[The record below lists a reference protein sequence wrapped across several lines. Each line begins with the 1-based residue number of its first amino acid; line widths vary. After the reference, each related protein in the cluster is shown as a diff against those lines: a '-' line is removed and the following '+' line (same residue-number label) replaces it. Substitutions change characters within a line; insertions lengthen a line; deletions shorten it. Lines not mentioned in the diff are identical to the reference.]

1 MNRAIGGKTGPEKK
15 DCLYLLVTKAYL
27 SEYGK
32 ASFYLKCCKKKS
44 PLRRCS
50 GGSKV
55 IAKCQHWNVTD
66 FNLNNSTLQYLKP
79 AHLLQIWI
87 WNIDPF
93 RFGPE
98 ELRGWQQTQ
107 YFLWNPCNYGFMGL
121 FGFQCQIWKFIQK
134 KKTLRYA
141 WRIYTSCCTVF
152 KCLSTE
158 CILTR
163 RCSPSSN
170 PAYQCLV
177 TKINMT
183 MNWFLTQFISQYEE
197 P

>member
-1 MNRAIGGKTGPEKK
+1 M

-27 SEYGK
+27 FKRRRKGFLFK
-32 ASFYLKCCKKKS
+32 IVKIS
-44 PLRRCS
+44 PLRRFL

-55 IAKCQHWNVTD
+55 VAKCQHWNVTD

-93 RFGPE
+93 RFDPE

-107 YFLWNPCNYGFMGL
+107 YFLWNPYNYGFMGL
-121 FGFQCQIWKFIQK
+121 SGFQCQIWKFVQK

-141 WRIYTSCCTVF
+141 WRIYTSCCLLYSSTQC
-152 KCLSTE
+152 KCGMH
-158 CILTR
+158 ID
-163 RCSPSSN
+163 SSLF
-170 PAYQCLV
+170 AFV
-177 TKINMT
+177 
-183 MNWFLTQFISQYEE
+183 
-197 P
+197 

>member
-1 MNRAIGGKTGPEKK
+1 M
-15 DCLYLLVTKAYL
+15 
-27 SEYGK
+27 
-32 ASFYLKCCKKKS
+32 
-44 PLRRCS
+44 RRFL

-79 AHLLQIWI
+79 AHLLLIWI

-93 RFGPE
+93 RFDPE
-98 ELRGWQQTQ
+98 ELRDWQQTQ
-107 YFLWNPCNYGFMGL
+107 YLLRNPYNYGFMGL
-121 FGFQCQIWKFIQK
+121 SGFQCQIWKFVQK

-141 WRIYTSCCTVF
+141 WRIYTSCC
-152 KCLSTE
+152 L
-158 CILTR
+158 LY
-163 RCSPSSN
+163 SSAQERN
-170 PAYQCLV
+170 AYWLDHAYQCLV

-183 MNWFLTQFISQYEE
+183 MNWFLTQFNEQYQE